1 MKALLAGAYD
11 LVASLRAWRL
21 WTLLGWVEIRQRY
34 ARSKLGPFWLTI
46 SMGVMATTLGLL
58 YGLLFGQNLST
69 YLPMIS
75 IGIVMWGLF
84 SGVVNDGCNA
94 FIAGAGYIKQIPSPK
109 YLFVLQVAWRN
120 LVIFLHNFIIVLIV
134 LAIFGIK
141 SWVSIWLFFP
151 GLLLF
156 VLNAM
161 WMASFAGVVAA
172 RFRDFPQIV
181 ASLLQVA
188 FYVSPILFHGEMLS
202 KKHQWVIELNPIAY
216 LIDIVR
222 QPLLGIYP
230 AASAWVITGGM
241 AFLGW
246 GLALAFAGRYIKRI
260 PYWV

>member
-1 MKALLAGAYD
+1 MNAIAVGISDLLQ
-11 LVASLRAWRL
+11 STRAWRL
-21 WTLLGWVEIRQRY
+21 WALLGWVEIRQRY

-58 YGLLFGQNLST
+58 YGVLFGQNLST

-84 SGVVNDGCNA
+84 SGIVNDGCNA
-94 FIAGAGYIKQIPSPK
+94 FIAGAGYIKQIRSPK
-109 YLFVLQVAWRN
+109 YVFILQVTWRN
-120 LVIFLHNFIIVLIV
+120 GVIWLHNFIIVLIV
-134 LAIFGIK
+134 LVIFGVK
-141 SWVSIWLFFP
+141 SWVTIWLFIP
-151 GLLLF
+151 GVILF

-161 WMASFAGVVAA
+161 WMASFVGVVAA

-202 KKHQWVIELNPIAY
+202 KDHKWVIEVNPLAY

-222 QPLLGIYP
+222 EPLLGEYP
-230 AASAWVITGGM
+230 PASAWIIASAMVV
-241 AFLGW
+241 FGW
-246 GLALAFAGRYIKRI
+246 TLALLFTGKYAKRI
-260 PYWV
+260 PYWI

>member
-1 MKALLAGAYD
+1 MNAFVVGISDFLQ
-11 LVASLRAWRL
+11 SIRSWRL

-58 YGLLFGQNLST
+58 YGVLFGQNLST

-84 SGVVNDGCNA
+84 SGVVNDGCTA
-94 FIAGAGYIKQIPSPK
+94 FISGAGYIKQIRSPK
-109 YLFVLQVAWRN
+109 YVFIFQITWRN
-120 LVIFLHNFIIVLIV
+120 TVVWMHNFIIVLIV
-134 LAIFGIK
+134 LAIFGVK
-141 SWVSIWLFFP
+141 SWTSIWLFIP
-151 GLLLF
+151 GVTLF
-156 VLNAM
+156 TLNAM

-202 KKHQWVIELNPIAY
+202 KDHKWVIEYNPLAY

-222 QPLLGIYP
+222 QPLLGAFP
-230 AASAWVITGGM
+230 APSAWIIAILM
-241 AFLGW
+241 ALFGW
-246 GLALAFAGRYIKRI
+246 SLALLFTGRYAKRI
-260 PYWV
+260 PYWI